1 MAAAVS
7 QQKCRLDVPG
17 RYIYYDPALGA
28 LIEDAASGLRHCGV
42 QLFGS
47 HYLNRNRLE
56 VRACQVHLSFA
67 AANWRRGTAAS
78 SNNMHLWRQLH
89 APQCPRP
96 SQSESTWRISLY
108 LLLLLLNG
116 RRACGCYP

>member
-47 HYLNRNRLE
+47 HYLNRNRLGGVE
-56 VRACQVHLSFA
+56 LPLPPTTCTFGVNFMRLSVPA
-67 AANWRRGTAAS
+67 
-78 SNNMHLWRQLH
+78 LL
-89 APQCPRP
+89 
-96 SQSESTWRISLY
+96 SQSRLGAFRYTFF
-108 LLLLLLNG
+108 
-116 RRACGCYP
+116 CYC